1 MMIQK
6 FRWRFIT
13 ISICSL
19 LIVLLVSIGGLV
31 GINFYHN
38 HNEAERVMTTL
49 VKNNGSMNPQASQ
62 QIEGSGPNRFING
75 RPNPESA
82 YQYRYFQAVLS
93 NGKVVLTNRPQNFS
107 WSQSKLKNKTK
118 AIFASKKKSG
128 RIRLNN
134 NTYAYRR
141 YRNQLGQQAIIFL
154 NVSLIYAHSWSLL
167 RLGILLGVLSLIIF
181 ALILIALSKKAIQ
194 PIIETYHKQQ
204 QFITN
209 AGHELKTPLAI
220 ISANT
225 EMEEMT
231 NQETEWTKSTK
242 EQTARLTRLIDH
254 LIAIARTGETGELVL
269 APVNLSQ
276 VVEKAGNSF
285 KPVMAKQGLQFSSEI
300 RPDARVIAEE
310 KSLTELINIF
320 LDNAQKYCDP
330 AGQVKL
336 ELGLNKLNTYAV
348 LRISN
353 TYQAGKDQD
362 FSKFFDRFYRGDESH
377 NQKRQGFGIGLY
389 MAQELVHAFR
399 GKIKIDYH
407 EPMLS
412 FVILLKLAK

>member
-1 MMIQK
+1 MIQK

-31 GINFYHN
+31 GISFYHN
-38 HNEAERVMTTL
+38 HSEAERVMTTL

-62 QIEGSGPNRFING
+62 QIDGSGPNRLING

-82 YQYRYFQAVLS
+82 YQYRYFQVVL
-93 NGKVVLTNRPQNFS
+93 NKGKVVFTNRPQNFS
-107 WSQSKLKNKTK
+107 NSQSKVKDKAK
-118 AIFASKKKSG
+118 AIFTGKKKAG

-134 NTYAYRR
+134 NVYAYRR
-141 YRNQLGQQAIIFL
+141 YRNQFGQQAIIFL

-167 RLGILLGVLSLIIF
+167 RLGILLGLLSLLIF
-181 ALILIALSKKAIQ
+181 ALVLIALSKKAIK

-269 APVNLSQ
+269 APVNLSEI
-276 VVEKAGNSF
+276 VEKAGNSF
-285 KPVMAKQGLQFSSEI
+285 KPVMTKQGLQFKLQI
-300 RPDARVIAEE
+300 KPNLQVLAEE

-330 AGQVKL
+330 AGQVKV
-336 ELGLNKLNTYAV
+336 ELGLNKLNTAAV

-353 TYQAGKDQD
+353 TYQAGQGQD

-377 NQKRQGFGIGLY
+377 NQKRQGYGIGLS

-399 GKIKIDYH
+399 GKIKVDYH
-407 EPMLS
+407 KPLLS
-412 FVILLKLAK
+412 FIISLKLAK